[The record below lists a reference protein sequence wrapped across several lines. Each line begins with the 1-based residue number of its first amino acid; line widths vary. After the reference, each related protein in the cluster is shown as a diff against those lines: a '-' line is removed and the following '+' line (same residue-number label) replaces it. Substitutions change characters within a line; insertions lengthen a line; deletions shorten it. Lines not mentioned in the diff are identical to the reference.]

1 MALILEDAQIMLRDS
16 AAGYL
21 REHGNVA
28 QLRGLRDGND
38 THGFEPKLWAGLGEM
53 GFNGVLVSE
62 ADGGLGLGHV
72 EAGLILEE
80 MGRNLT
86 ASPFLSTSIGTVTAL
101 SAGAPHL
108 REKWLPGIVA
118 SEVVGAIAV
127 DETAAHRPAAVSLRT
142 EQAGEN
148 RFRLHGRKT
157 FVHDGH
163 VADLLIV
170 SARDASDRVALFAVD
185 RRTRGIAASPE
196 RLVDSNLYADILFEN
211 VEVGSGCL
219 IAEAGEEADKV
230 LHRVLDAL
238 RLGAA
243 AELVG
248 VASEAFERT
257 LFYLKERRQF
267 GVAIGSFQALQHR
280 MAHLYCELE
289 VARAAVLKAQQLT
302 STGDSHAPTAV
313 AVAKAF
319 AEMAAMLAV
328 QEAVQ
333 LHGGI
338 GMTDE
343 MDIGLFMKRAKVLSS
358 LYGGADF
365 QIERFAQL
373 SGL

>member
-1 MALILEDAQIMLRDS
+1 MTRILDDSHIMLRDS

-28 QLRGLRDGND
+28 QLRALRDRD
-38 THGFEPKLWAGLGEM
+38 DAHGYEPLLWAGLGEM

-86 ASPFLSTSIGTVTAL
+86 ASPFLSTSIGAVTAL

-108 REKWLPGIVA
+108 REKWLPRIVG

-127 DETAAHRPAAVSLRT
+127 EETGAHRPAAVSSKT

-148 RFRLHGRKT
+148 SFRLNGRKT
-157 FVHDGH
+157 FVHNGH

-170 SARDASDRVALFAVD
+170 SARNAGDGIALFAVD
-185 RRTRGIAASPE
+185 RRTRGITASSE
-196 RLVDSNLYADILFEN
+196 RLVDSNLYADILFKN
-211 VEVGSGCL
+211 VEIDSGCL
-219 IAEAGEEADKV
+219 IAAGNEADKI
-230 LHRVLDAL
+230 LDKMLDAL

-257 LFYLKERRQF
+257 LAYLKERRQF

-280 MAHLYCELE
+280 MAHLYSELE

-302 STGDSHAPTAV
+302 NTADSHAPKAV
-313 AVAKAF
+313 AVAKATT
-319 AEMAAMLAV
+319 ELAATLAT

-365 QIERFAQL
+365 QIERFARL
-373 SGL
+373 SGF

>member
-1 MALILEDAQIMLRDS
+1 MTLILDDSHIMLRDS

-21 REHGNVA
+21 RKHGNVA
-28 QLRGLRDGND
+28 QLRGLRDGDD

-53 GFNGVLVSE
+53 GFIGILVSE

-86 ASPFLSTSIGTVTAL
+86 ASPFLSTSIGAVTAL
-101 SAGAPHL
+101 SAGVPHL
-108 REKWLPGIVA
+108 REKWLPRIVA
-118 SEVVGAIAV
+118 SDVVGAIAV
-127 DETAAHRPAAVSLRT
+127 DETAAHRPAAVNLKT

-148 RFRLHGRKT
+148 RFRLNGRKT

-170 SARDASDRVALFAVD
+170 SARDASDRVALFALD
-185 RRTRGIAASPE
+185 RRTRGITASSE
-196 RLVDSNLYADILFEN
+196 RLVDSNLYADILFED
-211 VEVGSGCL
+211 VEVDFGCQ
-219 IAEAGEEADKV
+219 IAAGEEADKA
-230 LHRVLDAL
+230 LHQVLDAL

-257 LFYLKERRQF
+257 LLYLKERRQF

-280 MAHLYCELE
+280 MAHLYSELE

-302 STGDSHAPTAV
+302 STGDSHASTAV
-313 AVAKAF
+313 AVAKAT
-319 AEMAAMLAV
+319 AEMAATLAV

-365 QIERFAQL
+365 QIERFARL
-373 SGL
+373 SGF

>member
-1 MALILEDAQIMLRDS
+1 MTLSLNDSHIMLRDS

-28 QLRGLRDGND
+28 QLRGLRDD
-38 THGFEPKLWAGLGEM
+38 EDAHGFEPKLWAGLGEM

-86 ASPFLSTSIGTVTAL
+86 ASPFLSTSIGAVTAL

-108 REKWLPGIVA
+108 REKWLPRIVA
-118 SEVVGAIAV
+118 SDVVGAIAV
-127 DETAAHRPAAVSLRT
+127 DETAVHCPTVVNVQM
-142 EQAGEN
+142 EQAGKN
-148 RFRLHGRKT
+148 RCCLRGRKT
-157 FVHDGH
+157 FVHNGH

-170 SARDASDRVALFAVD
+170 SVRDASGRGALFAVD
-185 RRTRGIAASPE
+185 RGAPGITVSPE
-196 RLVDSNLYADILFEN
+196 RFVDSNLYADILFED
-211 VEVGSGCL
+211 VEVDSDCL

-230 LHRVLDAL
+230 LDKMLDAL

-257 LFYLKERRQF
+257 LSYLKERRQF
-267 GVAIGSFQALQHR
+267 GVSIGSFQALQHR
-280 MAHLYCELE
+280 MAHLYSELE
-289 VARAAVLKAQQLT
+289 VARSAVLKAQQLT
-302 STGDSHAPTAV
+302 SAGDSLASKAV
-313 AVAKAF
+313 TVAKAA
-319 AEMAAMLAV
+319 AEMAATLAV

-358 LYGGADF
+358 SYGSADF
-365 QIERFAQL
+365 QIERFARL
-373 SGL
+373 SGF

>member
-1 MALILEDAQIMLRDS
+1 MTLILDDSHIMLRDS
-16 AAGYL
+16 VAGYL

-28 QLRGLRDGND
+28 QLRALRDAD
-38 THGFEPKLWAGLGEM
+38 DAHGFEPKLWAGLGEM

-62 ADGGLGLGHV
+62 ADGGLGLSHV

-86 ASPFLSTSIGTVTAL
+86 ASPFLSTSIGAVTAL
-101 SAGAPHL
+101 SAGVPHL
-108 REKWLPGIVA
+108 REKWLPRILA
-118 SEVVGAIAV
+118 SDVVGAIAV
-127 DETAAHRPAAVSLRT
+127 DETAAHRPADFSLKT
-142 EQAGEN
+142 KQADEN

-157 FVHDGH
+157 FVHNGH

-170 SARDASDRVALFAVD
+170 SARDASDWVSLFAVD
-185 RRTRGIAASPE
+185 RRTRGITTSSE

-211 VEVGSGCL
+211 VEVDSGCL
-219 IAEAGEEADKV
+219 IAAAEEADKV
-230 LHRVLDAL
+230 LDKVLDAL

-243 AELVG
+243 AELIG

-280 MAHLYCELE
+280 MAHLYSELE
-289 VARAAVLKAQQLT
+289 VARAAVLKGQQLT
-302 STGDSHAPTAV
+302 NSGDSRASTAV
-313 AVAKAF
+313 AVAKAT
-319 AEMAAMLAV
+319 AEMAATLAV

-365 QIERFAQL
+365 QIERFARL
-373 SGL
+373 SGF

>member
-1 MALILEDAQIMLRDS
+1 MTLILDDSHIMLRDS

-21 REHGNVA
+21 RKHGNVA
-28 QLRGLRDGND
+28 QLRGLRDGDD

-53 GFNGVLVSE
+53 GFIGVLVSE

-86 ASPFLSTSIGTVTAL
+86 ASPFLSTSIGAVTAL
-101 SAGAPHL
+101 SAGVPHL
-108 REKWLPGIVA
+108 REKWLPRIVA
-118 SEVVGAIAV
+118 SDVVGAIAV
-127 DETAAHRPAAVSLRT
+127 DETAAHRPAAVNLKT
-142 EQAGEN
+142 GQAGEN
-148 RFRLHGRKT
+148 RFRLNGRKT
-157 FVHDGH
+157 FVHNGH

-170 SARDASDRVALFAVD
+170 SARDASDRVALFALD
-185 RRTRGIAASPE
+185 RRTRGITASSE
-196 RLVDSNLYADILFEN
+196 RLVDSNLYADILFED
-211 VEVGSGCL
+211 VEVDFGCL
-219 IAEAGEEADKV
+219 MAAGEEADKA
-230 LHRVLDAL
+230 LHQVLDAL

-257 LFYLKERRQF
+257 LLYLKERRQF

-280 MAHLYCELE
+280 MAHLYSELE

-302 STGDSHAPTAV
+302 STGDSHASTAV
-313 AVAKAF
+313 AVAKAT
-319 AEMAAMLAV
+319 AEMAATLAV

-365 QIERFAQL
+365 QIERFARL
-373 SGL
+373 SGF